1 MVPEVEEVVSS
12 PVDARVV
19 RILERA
25 GAELQAGQPLVE
37 LDARESALAVDRL
50 AQNLALKP
58 NQQDKT
64 RLELERSLNDLD
76 SQARIKDLQLQA
88 YRSQLA
94 RNRAL
99 SKEGLIS
106 EEVLRQSELAEAQAV
121 VELKKIQAERD
132 NAQRITRTTLD
143 GLDLEMGTLR
153 KEVEEAR
160 RQLNLAAPR
169 AARRGVLTWSLSE
182 EGSAIRK
189 GDVIAR
195 IADLSSFRV
204 DATLSDVHAKRVSV
218 GLPVT
223 VRVGEETL
231 EGSVF
236 NVLPTIRNGV
246 MTLQIAL
253 KEKSSPLLRS
263 NLRVDAF
270 IVTGRR
276 SRALRVHRGPFAA
289 GRRSGR
295 CVRGPRRAGY
305 QDASGIRHRRLRG
318 LRGRARS
325 LRGRRGHRLRHEGLP
340 APQGDQDQVVAA
352 AAGSLQRVTADTLPA
367 ASRQEDR
374 VACSGQAASCGRQLP
389 RNENGRY
396 EHTHDQ
402 TREHREG
409 LPHRA
414 HRDGGPQRHQPRG
427 GRGGVRVGDG
437 AVRLR
442 QEHAAERDRP
452 ARRADRAAPCT
463 STGP

>member
-1 MVPEVEEVVSS
+1 MLAVFLWGPGWISPSISKARIRTARVDAGPIEAVIEASGTVVPEVEEVVSS

-50 AQNLALKP
+50 AQNLALKL
-58 NQQDKT
+58 NQQAKT

-223 VRVGEETL
+223 VRVGDETL

-276 SRALRVHRGPFAA
+276 SRALRVHRGPFLQGDGPADVFVVRDGRGIRTRAEFGIA
-289 GRRSGR
+289 GFEDYEV
-295 CVRGPRRAGY
+295 VRGLSEGDEVIVSDMKDYLHLRE
-305 QDASGIRHRRLRG
+305 IRIK
-318 LRGRARS
+318 
-325 LRGRRGHRLRHEGLP
+325 
-340 APQGDQDQVVAA
+340 
-352 AAGSLQRVTADTLPA
+352 
-367 ASRQEDR
+367 
-374 VACSGQAASCGRQLP
+374 
-389 RNENGRY
+389 
-396 EHTHDQ
+396 
-402 TREHREG
+402 
-409 LPHRA
+409 
-414 HRDGGPQRHQPRG
+414 
-427 GRGGVRVGDG
+427 
-437 AVRLR
+437 
-442 QEHAAERDRP
+442 
-452 ARRADRAAPCT
+452 
-463 STGP
+463 

>member
-1 MVPEVEEVVSS
+1 MDRPLDEGFRRARTLKRVAMSAGGVAVVLAVFLWGPGWISPSISKSRIRIARVDAGPIEAVIEASGTVVPEVEEVVSS

-19 RILERA
+19 RILQRA
-25 GAELQAGQPLVE
+25 GAELQPGQPLVE

-50 AQNLALKP
+50 AQNLALKL

-106 EEVLRQSELAEAQAV
+106 EEVLKQSELAEAQAV

-132 NAQRITRTTLD
+132 NAQRITRATLE
-143 GLDLEMGTLR
+143 GLGLEMGTLR

-195 IADLSSFRV
+195 VADLSSFRV

-246 MTLQIAL
+246 MSLQIAL
-253 KEKSSPLLRS
+253 AAKSSPLLRS

-276 SRALRVHRGPFAA
+276 ARALRIRRGPFVQGEGPADVFVVRNGRGVRTRVELGIA
-289 GRRSGR
+289 GFEDYEV
-295 CVRGPRRAGY
+295 VRGLTEGDEVIISDMKDY
-305 QDASGIRHRRLRG
+305 LHLSEIRIK
-318 LRGRARS
+318 
-325 LRGRRGHRLRHEGLP
+325 
-340 APQGDQDQVVAA
+340 
-352 AAGSLQRVTADTLPA
+352 
-367 ASRQEDR
+367 
-374 VACSGQAASCGRQLP
+374 
-389 RNENGRY
+389 Y
-396 EHTHDQ
+396 
-402 TREHREG
+402 
-409 LPHRA
+409 
-414 HRDGGPQRHQPRG
+414 
-427 GRGGVRVGDG
+427 
-437 AVRLR
+437 
-442 QEHAAERDRP
+442 
-452 ARRADRAAPCT
+452 
-463 STGP
+463 

>member
-1 MVPEVEEVVSS
+1 MSAGSVALVLAVFFWGPGWISPSIARARIRTARVDTGPIEAVIEASGTVVPEVEEVVSS

-50 AQNLALKP
+50 AQNLALKL
-58 NQQDKT
+58 NQQAKT

-106 EEVLRQSELAEAQAV
+106 EEVLTQSELAEAQAV

-143 GLDLEMGTLR
+143 GLDLEMSTLR

-276 SRALRVHRGPFAA
+276 SRALRVHRGPFLQGEGPADVFVVRDGRGIRTRAEFGIA
-289 GRRSGR
+289 GFEDYEV
-295 CVRGPRRAGY
+295 VRGLSEGDEVIVSDMKDY
-305 QDASGIRHRRLRG
+305 LHLKELRIK
-318 LRGRARS
+318 
-325 LRGRRGHRLRHEGLP
+325 
-340 APQGDQDQVVAA
+340 
-352 AAGSLQRVTADTLPA
+352 
-367 ASRQEDR
+367 
-374 VACSGQAASCGRQLP
+374 
-389 RNENGRY
+389 
-396 EHTHDQ
+396 
-402 TREHREG
+402 
-409 LPHRA
+409 
-414 HRDGGPQRHQPRG
+414 
-427 GRGGVRVGDG
+427 
-437 AVRLR
+437 
-442 QEHAAERDRP
+442 
-452 ARRADRAAPCT
+452 
-463 STGP
+463 

>member
-1 MVPEVEEVVSS
+1 VDRPVDEGFRRARTLKRVATSVVGVAAVLAVFLWGPGWISPSISKARIRTARVDSGPIEAVIEASGTVVPEVEEVVSS

-19 RILERA
+19 RILHRA

-50 AQNLALKP
+50 AQNLALKQ
-58 NQQDKT
+58 NQQART

-106 EEVLRQSELAEAQAV
+106 EEVLKQSELAEAQAV

-270 IVTGRR
+270 IITGRR
-276 SRALRVHRGPFAA
+276 ARALRVHRGPFLQGEGPADVFVVRDGRGVRTRAEFGIA
-289 GRRSGR
+289 GFEDYEV
-295 CVRGPRRAGY
+295 VRGL
-305 QDASGIRHRRLRG
+305 S
-318 LRGRARS
+318 
-325 LRGRRGHRLRHEGLP
+325 EGDEVIVSDMKDYLHL
-340 APQGDQDQVVAA
+340 
-352 AAGSLQRVTADTLPA
+352 S
-367 ASRQEDR
+367 EIKIK
-374 VACSGQAASCGRQLP
+374 
-389 RNENGRY
+389 
-396 EHTHDQ
+396 
-402 TREHREG
+402 
-409 LPHRA
+409 
-414 HRDGGPQRHQPRG
+414 
-427 GRGGVRVGDG
+427 
-437 AVRLR
+437 
-442 QEHAAERDRP
+442 
-452 ARRADRAAPCT
+452 
-463 STGP
+463 

>member
-1 MVPEVEEVVSS
+1 VDRPVDEGFRRARTLKRVATSVVGVAAVLAVFLWGPGWISPSISKARIRTARVDSGPIEAVIEASGTVVPEVEEVVSS

-19 RILERA
+19 RILHRA
-25 GAELQAGQPLVE
+25 GAELQAGQSLVE

-50 AQNLALKP
+50 AQNLALKQ
-58 NQQDKT
+58 NQQART

-106 EEVLRQSELAEAQAV
+106 EEVLKQSELAEAQAV

-270 IVTGRR
+270 IITGRR
-276 SRALRVHRGPFAA
+276 ARALRVHRGPFLQGEGPADVFVVRDGRGVRTRAEFGIA
-289 GRRSGR
+289 GFEDYEV
-295 CVRGPRRAGY
+295 VRGL
-305 QDASGIRHRRLRG
+305 S
-318 LRGRARS
+318 
-325 LRGRRGHRLRHEGLP
+325 EGDEVIVSDMKDYLHL
-340 APQGDQDQVVAA
+340 
-352 AAGSLQRVTADTLPA
+352 S
-367 ASRQEDR
+367 EIKIK
-374 VACSGQAASCGRQLP
+374 
-389 RNENGRY
+389 
-396 EHTHDQ
+396 
-402 TREHREG
+402 
-409 LPHRA
+409 
-414 HRDGGPQRHQPRG
+414 
-427 GRGGVRVGDG
+427 
-437 AVRLR
+437 
-442 QEHAAERDRP
+442 
-452 ARRADRAAPCT
+452 
-463 STGP
+463 

>member
-1 MVPEVEEVVSS
+1 VDRPVDEGFRRARTLKRVATSVVGVAAVLAVFLWGPGWISPSISKARIRTARVDSGPIEAVIEASGTVVPEVEEVVSS

-19 RILERA
+19 RILHRA

-50 AQNLALKP
+50 AQNLALKQ
-58 NQQDKT
+58 NQQART

-106 EEVLRQSELAEAQAV
+106 EEVLKQSELAEAQAV

-153 KEVEEAR
+153 KEVVEAR

-270 IVTGRR
+270 IITGRR
-276 SRALRVHRGPFAA
+276 ARALRVHRGPFLQGEGPADVFVVRDGRGVRTRAEFGIA
-289 GRRSGR
+289 GFEDYEV
-295 CVRGPRRAGY
+295 VRGL
-305 QDASGIRHRRLRG
+305 S
-318 LRGRARS
+318 
-325 LRGRRGHRLRHEGLP
+325 EGDEVIVSDMKDYLHL
-340 APQGDQDQVVAA
+340 
-352 AAGSLQRVTADTLPA
+352 S
-367 ASRQEDR
+367 EIKIK
-374 VACSGQAASCGRQLP
+374 
-389 RNENGRY
+389 
-396 EHTHDQ
+396 
-402 TREHREG
+402 
-409 LPHRA
+409 
-414 HRDGGPQRHQPRG
+414 
-427 GRGGVRVGDG
+427 
-437 AVRLR
+437 
-442 QEHAAERDRP
+442 
-452 ARRADRAAPCT
+452 
-463 STGP
+463 